1 MSNEFEKN
9 LLFLMVGGDLA
20 EFSGC
25 PFVRTQ
31 HSFCHPCRHVQEEM
45 QSSFCGQEPPS
56 LVGSFRLLITE
67 ALLLI
72 YPCEAAHNFCLAP
85 HRDLRVSGAS

>member
-31 HSFCHPCRHVQEEM
+31 HSFCHPCRHVREEM
-45 QSSFCGQEPPS
+45 QSSWHSGTSISGRELP
-56 LVGSFRLLITE
+56 
-67 ALLLI
+67 
-72 YPCEAAHNFCLAP
+72 AP
-85 HRDLRVSGAS
+85 DYRSSVAYLPL